1 MKKTFGSKS
10 FLFTLIIFFILVSVN
25 FPLQGQLRGKELYE
39 KLRTDRTLVKFEG
52 MRRIDWLPSGDAYYI
67 YEDDTFKKVDAETG
81 EKSSLFY
88 DTALVGAFNALT
100 GKSVEKL
107 PFRSF
112 EFLDDG
118 QTINFTVG
126 SRSYVFDLVSGKM
139 IMYEP
144 EEQIQGVRGRMY
156 SEVFSPDLKYRA
168 FIRDYNLYI
177 EDMDGDE
184 KALTIDGHK
193 DLRNGFPDWVYPE
206 ELSQYEAF
214 WWSPDS
220 TRIAYMQF
228 DESPVKKYPIV
239 HDIAPAPE
247 LELQSYPKAGANNPI
262 INFYIVDIKSK
273 KQVRIE
279 TGMETNVYLFRGQ
292 WTPDGSLFTYQ
303 RLNRLQNVIE
313 LFAADPDTGEVRR
326 ILKDEDKCYI
336 DADFDLTF
344 LNDNKQLLWTSERS
358 GWNQIYLYDLEGNMV
373 KQLTTIDIPVRSI
386 SGVDEENGWVYF
398 SGYENRGME
407 SHFYR
412 VRLDGS
418 GFTRLS
424 REEGSHFARLA
435 PKANYYVD
443 TFSSFDTPTRITLHR
458 GDGTLVKELGNSTVS
473 EELQGFGLIKPE
485 HFTFKSADNKY
496 DLDAI
501 LYKPAHFNENE
512 KYPLIL
518 SVYGGPGAK
527 MIYNRY
533 NLNDGNQALAQL
545 GFIVLSIDHRGV
557 SGRGKN
563 FQNLMYMNLGQIEL
577 EDHVAAVKHVS
588 QRPYVDARRVGITGH
603 SYGGYLTCIA
613 LLKAPDVFHVGVAG
627 APVTDWRNYDTI
639 YTERFMRRPQDN
651 PDGYEKG
658 SCLTYA
664 KDLKGR
670 LSIHHGAVD
679 DNVHPGNTIQLIYEL
694 LRKNKTFDLMI
705 YPEQQHGIRFDQ
717 YRKARIDYFIQH
729 LNPDIK

>member
-1 MKKTFGSKS
+1 MQKLFKSKAV
-10 FLFTLIIFFILVSVN
+10 LLVLTTLFILASMN
-25 FPLQGQLRGKELYE
+25 FPLQSQIRGKELYE

-81 EKSSLFY
+81 EKNSLFY
-88 DTALVGAFNALT
+88 DAALIGAYNTLT

-107 PFRSF
+107 PFKQF
-112 EFLDDG
+112 TFLDDG
-118 QTINFTVG
+118 KTINFAVG
-126 SRSYVFDLVSGKM
+126 SRSYVFDLVSGTI

-144 EEQIQGVRGRMY
+144 EEQIRGVRGRMY

-168 FIRDYNLYI
+168 FIRDYNLYV
-177 EDMDGDE
+177 EDMDGEE
-184 KALTIDGHK
+184 KALTTNGHK

-239 HDIAPAPE
+239 HDIDPAPE

-279 TGMETNVYLFRGQ
+279 TGMEMNVYLFRGQ

-303 RLNRLQNVIE
+303 RLNRLQNMIE
-313 LFAADPDTGEVRR
+313 LFAADPTTGEVRQ

-344 LNDNKQLLWTSERS
+344 LNDNKHLLWTSERS
-358 GWNQIYLYDLEGNMV
+358 GWNEIYLYNLDGSMV
-373 KQLTTIDIPVRSI
+373 KQLTNAKLPVRSI
-386 SGVDEENGWVYF
+386 SGVDEESGWVYF
-398 SGYENRGME
+398 SGSENRGME
-407 SHFYR
+407 SHLYR

-418 GFTRLS
+418 KFIRLTK
-424 REEGSHFARLA
+424 ETGSHSARLA
-435 PKANYYVD
+435 PKAKYYVD
-443 TFSSFDTPTRITLHR
+443 SFSSFDTPTRITLHR
-458 GDGTLVKELGNSTVS
+458 GDGTLVRELGSSTVS
-473 EELQGFGLIKPE
+473 EELQGFDLIKPE
-485 HFTFKSADNKY
+485 HFTFRSADNKY

-518 SVYGGPGAK
+518 SIYGGPGAK

-545 GFIVLSIDHRGV
+545 GFIVLS
-557 SGRGKN
+557 
-563 FQNLMYMNLGQIEL
+563 
-577 EDHVAAVKHVS
+577 
-588 QRPYVDARRVGITGH
+588 
-603 SYGGYLTCIA
+603 
-613 LLKAPDVFHVGVAG
+613 
-627 APVTDWRNYDTI
+627 
-639 YTERFMRRPQDN
+639 
-651 PDGYEKG
+651 
-658 SCLTYA
+658 
-664 KDLKGR
+664 
-670 LSIHHGAVD
+670 
-679 DNVHPGNTIQLIYEL
+679 
-694 LRKNKTFDLMI
+694 
-705 YPEQQHGIRFDQ
+705 
-717 YRKARIDYFIQH
+717 
-729 LNPDIK
+729 